1 MSNSFNILW
10 VDDEIDLLTPYF
22 HFLKS
27 KGYSLQSCSN
37 GIDALSLIQEHLYDL
52 VILDENMPGLSGLQV
67 LDEIKKLKPHLPVI
81 MVTKSEE
88 EDIMNSAIGSN
99 IADYLIK
106 PVNPNQLLLA
116 IKKVSEKVKLISEKS
131 LQQYQSEFNYLT
143 QKMMNAQNLED
154 WKKIYKNI
162 LFFEQQLEQT
172 HNESMLNVLQA
183 QKIEAN
189 HIFCKFIKNN
199 YLQWFSGVQPS
210 LPLIS
215 SNLLSKKYFPLL
227 HQHEKVALILIDN
240 LRYDHWEAIAKLLYS
255 DFIIETDLYTSILPT
270 TTSYA
275 RNALFAGLMPSEIE
289 KIFPEI
295 WKNDDDE
302 GLKNLY
308 EEELMKRQCARLGIK
323 QPFFFKKIIT
333 NQDGSH
339 FLEQLPNLL
348 QKFNQG
354 IIIYNFI
361 DILSHSQTESRTMRE
376 LANTDEAYRSI
387 VVSWFE
393 HSPLFDLM
401 KKLAE
406 EKFILFVTTDHGSI
420 RVENPVKVLGER
432 NLNTNLRYKQG
443 RNMNYNAKEVFEVK
457 EPSKVY
463 LPKSMVT
470 ASYIFALNN
479 DFFAYP
485 NNFNQYVG
493 LYRNTFQH
501 GGVSLDEML
510 IPYAIL
516 KPKL

>member
-1 MSNSFNILW
+1 MSTSFNILW

-27 KGYSLQSCSN
+27 KGYELHSCSN
-37 GIDALSLIQEHLYDL
+37 GTDALDLIKQSSYDL

-67 LDEIKKLKPHLPVI
+67 LDEVKKIKPHLPVI

-88 EDIMNSAIGSN
+88 EDIMNSAIGAN
-99 IADYLIK
+99 ITDYLIK

-131 LQQYQSEFNYLT
+131 LQQYQSEFNHLT
-143 QKMMNAQNLED
+143 QQIMYAQNLED

-162 LFFEQQLEQT
+162 LFFEQQLELT
-172 HNESMLNVLQA
+172 HNESMLNVLQS

-189 HIFCKFIKNN
+189 HTFCKYIKNN
-199 YLQWFSGVQPS
+199 YLQWFSDTRQS

-227 HQHEKVALILIDN
+227 NQYEKVALILIDN
-240 LRYDHWEAIAKLLYS
+240 LRYDHWEAISKLLYNN
-255 DFIIETDLYTSILPT
+255 FIIETDLYTAILPT

-275 RNALFAGLMPSEIE
+275 RNSLFAGLMPSEIE
-289 KIFPEI
+289 KIFPDI

-302 GLKNLY
+302 GLKNMY
-308 EEELMKRQCARLGIK
+308 EEELLKRQCARLGIK
-323 QPFFFKKIIT
+323 KSFFFNKIIT
-333 NQDGSH
+333 NHDGSH
-339 FLEQLPNLL
+339 FLTQLPNLL

-354 IIIYNFI
+354 VIIYNFI

-387 VVSWFE
+387 VYSWFE
-393 HSPLFDLM
+393 HSPLFEIFM
-401 KKLAE
+401 KLAE
-406 EKFILFVTTDHGSI
+406 EKYILFVTTDHGSI
-420 RVENPVKVLGER
+420 RVENPVKVIGER

-443 RNMNYNAKEVFEVK
+443 RNMNYNAKEVFEIK
-457 EPSKVY
+457 EPSKAY
-463 LPKSMVT
+463 LPKAMVT

-493 LYRNTFQH
+493 LYRDTFQH

-516 KPKL
+516 KPKI